1 MSGPSSL
8 SRGSGDPTVAGAGD
22 GAADDASDAGG
33 TALDQPVIVRAA
45 DAETLATASVR
56 VRLLAD
62 SAATGG
68 ALSTQRVELS
78 EGADGA
84 TPHLH
89 RMSSEL
95 FYVLSGSVDVL
106 TGDRVITGTE
116 GDLMVIPPGMPHA
129 FAATAGHPGELLIVI
144 TPGVE
149 RFEYFRHLG
158 RIARGEVSAESLL
171 DMQDRYDTHF
181 LVSPPWRA
189 ARSHP

>member
-8 SRGSGDPTVAGAGD
+8 SRGPGGPDVAGAGTAGETVD
-22 GAADDASDAGG
+22 PAAGG
-33 TALDQPVIVRAA
+33 APLDQPVIVRAA
-45 DAETLATASVR
+45 DAETLATASIR

-62 SAATGG
+62 SSVTGG

-84 TPHLH
+84 TPHVH

-106 TGDRVITGTE
+106 TGSRVVTGTE
-116 GDLMVIPPGMPHA
+116 GDLIVIPPGMPHA
-129 FAATAGHPGELLIVI
+129 FAASTGHPGELLIVI

-158 RIARGEVSAESLL
+158 RIARGEALAESLL
-171 DMQDRYDTHF
+171 EVQDRYDTHF

-189 ARSHP
+189 ARAR

>member
-149 RFEYFRHLG
+149 RFEYFR
-158 RIARGEVSAESLL
+158 
-171 DMQDRYDTHF
+171 
-181 LVSPPWRA
+181 
-189 ARSHP
+189 